1 MSAVDETRTI
11 TATALEAEW
20 SNLIDQPDFTGL
32 ELRLDA
38 GWTPIEEVTVIRN
51 DRTPIMILLTDD
63 RPILLTQADVVT
75 IRIGS
80 QVPSW
85 WRTE

>member
-1 MSAVDETRTI
+1 VSAVDDPRTI

-32 ELRLDA
+32 ELRHDA
-38 GWTPIEEVTVIRN
+38 GWIPIEEVTVIRN
-51 DRTPIMILLTDD
+51 ASTPIMILLTGAQ
-63 RPILLTQADVVT
+63 PILLTRADVVT

-80 QVPSW
+80 QLPSW
-85 WRTE
+85 LDQ